1 MEVASSNGS
10 YVEKSPYE
18 LKPGPYSSHTLA
30 LQVLPWRGDGRW
42 VLDVGCAAG
51 YTSEILAARG
61 YRVVGVDR
69 HGIVPESASENQMF
83 VEADLDSGLPGLG
96 RTFDFVL
103 CLDILEHLR
112 DPLKLL
118 GQIPRLLSPQGV
130 LIASLPNSGNIYFR
144 LNVLL
149 GRFPADDHGLF
160 DRTHLHFYTWT
171 GWLQLFSQAGFRI
184 QSVKPSSVPVGL
196 ALGGSSAGPLVGAL
210 ETAWYS
216 AARIWK
222 KLFAY
227 QFIVVAT
234 PREHAG
240 KGHAGWVALG

>member
-1 MEVASSNGS
+1 MASGAMTPTGYAYKAS
-10 YVEKSPYE
+10 
-18 LKPGPYSSHTLA
+18 PYSSHTLA
-30 LQVLPWRGDGRW
+30 LQALPNRGEGRW

-51 YTSEILAARG
+51 YASEILAARG

-69 HGIVPESASENQMF
+69 PGNVPERTSENEMF
-83 VEADLDSGLPGLG
+83 VEADLDSGLPGFG

-103 CLDILEHLR
+103 CLDILEHLH

-118 GQIPRLLSPQGV
+118 GQIPRLLSAEGV
-130 LIASLPNSGNIYFR
+130 VIASLPNSGNIYFR

-149 GRFPADDHGLF
+149 GRFPTDERGLF
-160 DRTHLHFYTWT
+160 DRTHLHFYTWA

-184 QSVKPSSVPVGL
+184 QSVKPSSVPIGL
-196 ALGGSSAGPLVGAL
+196 ALGRLNAGPLVGAL
-210 ETAWYS
+210 ETAWYG

-227 QFIVVAT
+227 QFIVLAA
-234 PREHAG
+234 RHEDHAG
-240 KGHAGWVALG
+240 EDHAGDDHE